1 MKSGGCSQAE
11 ALKGLIGWAAGG
23 RLRQM
28 SIILH
33 QWCRRR
39 GGSVTAGGG
48 VDHLWHVY
56 HVCSTWRIINFF
68 HKVFKNLHFPP
79 GFNVNCLFEA
89 TFVIYSTSLHQLFIC
104 KVAVCVSELES
115 VSFFSPIRAWGCLPC
130 FLLNCQKWTQFKA
143 QVVVCFLQACLVYSK
158 SSKGPFHSEL
168 HGRCEKRKI
177 GK

>member
-33 QWCRRR
+33 QWCRSR
-39 GGSVTAGGG
+39 GGSETAGGG

-56 HVCSTWRIINFF
+56 HVCSTWRFIIFF
-68 HKVFKNLHFPP
+68 IKFLKICIFLQDLMPTV
-79 GFNVNCLFEA
+79 CFEA
-89 TFVIYSTSLHQLFIC
+89 TFVIYSTLLHQLFIC
-104 KVAVCVSELES
+104 KVAVCFGTWKCFFFQSYSCMRLLALFFIKLSEMNP
-115 VSFFSPIRAWGCLPC
+115 V
-130 FLLNCQKWTQFKA
+130 QA

-168 HGRCEKRKI
+168 HGRCERRKI